1 MQEKD
6 MQTFVSGIEKKLGK
20 ENAGIIADDLGILI
34 TDNKSMLDSM
44 MKVEN
49 DLKLEREKSEKLT
62 RANSSLLMQV
72 GNYVAEG
79 ENEESNAQEKTPE
92 TFKDVSFSE
101 FFDSKGRFIR

>member
-1 MQEKD
+1 MQEKE
-6 MQTFVSGIEKKLGK
+6 MQSFVSGIEKKLGK
-20 ENAGIIADDLGILI
+20 EHAGIIADDLGILI

-49 DLKLEREKSEKLT
+49 DLKLEKEKSEKLT

-72 GNYVAEG
+72 GNYVEEG
-79 ENEESNAQEKTPE
+79 ENEETAQEKTPE